1 MEKIKKT
8 SLYLPA
14 DLMKRLKIYCIQEEK
29 TMTAVLQEAIEA
41 FVVRKE
47 KTCRETPGGHAVLTS
62 IYHYAMTFLRLGQT
76 GQSSIFELDR

>member
-1 MEKIKKT
+1 MKIMPSSCIVTTQVTDSTMEKIKKT

-41 FVVRKE
+41 FVCRKE
-47 KTCRETPGGHAVLTS
+47 KLAEKRQEGTL
-62 IYHYAMTFLRLGQT
+62 F
-76 GQSSIFELDR
+76 

>member
-41 FVVRKE
+41 FVCRKENLPRNVRKAR
-47 KTCRETPGGHAVLTS
+47 CSDVNLP
-62 IYHYAMTFLRLGQT
+62 LRHD
-76 GQSSIFELDR
+76 IFATRTDWPKFNF

>member
-29 TMTAVLQEAIEA
+29 TV
-41 FVVRKE
+41 
-47 KTCRETPGGHAVLTS
+47 
-62 IYHYAMTFLRLGQT
+62 TFLRLGQI
-76 GQSSIFELDR
+76 GQSSNKNLDI

>member
-1 MEKIKKT
+1 MKITPSSCIATTQVTDSTLEKIKKT

-41 FVVRKE
+41 FVCRKE
-47 KTCRETPGGHAVLTS
+47 KLAEKRQEGTL
-62 IYHYAMTFLRLGQT
+62 F
-76 GQSSIFELDR
+76 

>member
-14 DLMKRLKIYCIQEEK
+14 DLMKRLKICCIQEDK

-41 FVVRKE
+41 LVVRKE
-47 KTCRETPGGHAVLTS
+47 KLAEKRQEGTL
-62 IYHYAMTFLRLGQT
+62 F
-76 GQSSIFELDR
+76 

>member
-14 DLMKRLKIYCIQEEK
+14 DLMKRLRIYCIQEEK

-41 FVVRKE
+41 FVCRKE
-47 KTCRETPGGHAVLTS
+47 KLAEKRQEGTL
-62 IYHYAMTFLRLGQT
+62 F
-76 GQSSIFELDR
+76 

>member
-14 DLMKRLKIYCIQEEK
+14 DLMKRLKIYCIQEDK
-29 TMTAVLQEAIEA
+29 TMTFLQ
-41 FVVRKE
+41 
-47 KTCRETPGGHAVLTS
+47 
-62 IYHYAMTFLRLGQT
+62 LGQT

>member
-1 MEKIKKT
+1 MKIMPSSCIATTQVTDSTMENIKKT

-41 FVVRKE
+41 FVCRKE
-47 KTCRETPGGHAVLTS
+47 KLAEKRQEGTL
-62 IYHYAMTFLRLGQT
+62 F
-76 GQSSIFELDR
+76 

>member
-14 DLMKRLKIYCIQEEK
+14 DLMKRLKIYCIQEEQ

-47 KTCRETPGGHAVLTS
+47 KLAEKRQEGTL
-62 IYHYAMTFLRLGQT
+62 F
-76 GQSSIFELDR
+76 